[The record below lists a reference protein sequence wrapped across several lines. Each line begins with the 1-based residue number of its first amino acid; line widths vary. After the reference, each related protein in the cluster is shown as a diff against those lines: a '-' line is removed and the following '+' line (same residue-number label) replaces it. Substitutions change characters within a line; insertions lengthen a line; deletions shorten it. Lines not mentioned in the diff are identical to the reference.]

1 MFRRCKQLGSQDHQ
15 KHHLLIQNGNE
26 DVNVGGWDSDNCGL
40 AAIPVHLFS
49 KHVLDLHMN
58 EEIGFAKEYEELQVA
73 TCLDEFSYQDC
84 YESERHPNITTC
96 KYKMCQM

>member
-1 MFRRCKQLGSQDHQ
+1 MTYRRCKQLRSQDQQ
-15 KHHLLIQNGNE
+15 KKHLSIQNGNE
-26 DVNVGGWDSDNCGL
+26 DVKVGGWESDNCGL

-73 TCLDEFSYQDC
+73 TCLDEFSNQDC
-84 YESERHPNITTC
+84 YESGKHPNITAC
-96 KYKMCQM
+96 K

>member
-1 MFRRCKQLGSQDHQ
+1 
-15 KHHLLIQNGNE
+15 
-26 DVNVGGWDSDNCGL
+26 
-40 AAIPVHLFS
+40 
-49 KHVLDLHMN
+49 MN